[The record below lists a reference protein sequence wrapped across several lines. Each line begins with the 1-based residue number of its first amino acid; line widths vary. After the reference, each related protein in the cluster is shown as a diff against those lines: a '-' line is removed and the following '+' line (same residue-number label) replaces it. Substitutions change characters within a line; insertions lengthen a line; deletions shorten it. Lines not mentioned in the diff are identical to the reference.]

1 MTREGRVE
9 GSANGFVFAAS
20 VPATRPSSDWTPRV
34 LPDHPGAVVPLEASQ
49 ILWAR

>member
-1 MTREGRVE
+1 
-9 GSANGFVFAAS
+9 VFATHI
-20 VPATRPSSDWTPRV
+20 PATRSAGDWTPRV